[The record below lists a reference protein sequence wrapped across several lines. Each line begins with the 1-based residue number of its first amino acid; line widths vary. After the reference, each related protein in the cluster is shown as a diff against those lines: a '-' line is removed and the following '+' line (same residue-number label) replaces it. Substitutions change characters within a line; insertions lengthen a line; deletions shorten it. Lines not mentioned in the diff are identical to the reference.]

1 MMYLTYHEYI
11 NYGGDLDEPQ
21 FEEQYYKSAGIVD
34 RYTFCRFR
42 NDTEFP
48 NELKRL
54 IYRLIK
60 INTISDGVIGLDVA
74 SDSIGS
80 TGTVASES
88 NDGVTISY
96 NNLAAKDLYELI
108 GNISSD
114 SMVDYVKT
122 YLSGVK
128 NQEGKLVL
136 YRGLYEDE

>member
-1 MMYLTYHEYI
+1 MYLTYDEYT

-21 FEEQYYKSAGIVD
+21 FEEQYYKAAGIVD
-34 RYTFCRFR
+34 RYTFNRFR
-42 NDTEFP
+42 EDTEFP

-60 INTISDGVIGLDVA
+60 VNTISDGLIGLDVA
-74 SDSIGS
+74 NDSIGS

-88 NDGVTISY
+88 NDGVSISY
-96 NNLAAKDLYELI
+96 NNMAAKDLYELI
-108 GNISSD
+108 GNISGD

-122 YLSGVK
+122 YLNGVK
-128 NQEGKLVL
+128 NQKGYLVL